1 MINLKTEII
10 YFKCT
15 TDFEFEFNLNTA
27 LQMRLFTSCPNTDKS
42 FLSALALAVSRS
54 RAIIITSKFDE
65 ELITKLAG
73 SIGFKTEIV
82 SPDEFGITSMETD
95 KIITGGVPLV
105 TDDGVYGGIILES
118 GPQSLIIITNERA
131 TRKKLMNSLVHN
143 YLIDVANVVNSGM
156 LSNNVVDD
164 NDDKIANNV
173 VEEIVKDK
181 IDKVVNDVVTVDEVI
196 DDAVVVDD
204 FNDTAVVDDND
215 EDNNDDVIDNTI
227 DGTIFEDNNDDINK
241 DDQYFMLEDTQD
253 INDNLVQPSK
263 KRASDIFTII
273 LAIILLILICFIIY
287 SLVIEPFLNGISI
300 KENLKHI
307 FGFIFK

>member
-42 FLSALALAVSRS
+42 FLGALSLAVSRS

-73 SIGFKTEIV
+73 SIGFKTETV
-82 SPDEFGITSMETD
+82 SPHEFGITSMETD

-105 TDDGVYGGIILES
+105 TNDGVYGGIILES

-131 TRKKLMNSLVHN
+131 TRKELMNSLVHN
-143 YLIDVANVVNSGM
+143 YLIDVANVVNGGM
-156 LSNNVVDD
+156 IN
-164 NDDKIANNV
+164 NNV
-173 VEEIVKDK
+173 VEDNDDDLVNNTVEGNDNNVVK
-181 IDKVVNDVVTVDEVI
+181 DEVI
-196 DDAVVVDD
+196 DSEVIVDDVTGTSVVDD
-204 FNDTAVVDDND
+204 IDDDND
-215 EDNNDDVIDNTI
+215 NVIIDNTT
-227 DGTIFEDNNDDINK
+227 DGSVFGDNNDDIDKNEQYSLFKETANK
-241 DDQYFMLEDTQD
+241 DD
-253 INDNLVQPSK
+253 DNPAPPSK
-263 KRASDIFTII
+263 KSASDIFTII

-287 SLVIEPFLNGISI
+287 SLVIEPFLNGITI